1 MSSTLST
8 EQLVSGIQSAALR
21 VALQLSR
28 RHRRHGPHHRRPAEA
43 AGLKVEL
50 SDIGPDTGPLLYAT
64 NRADG
69 DDRPGILILAH
80 MDTVH
85 PVGTLKDNPV
95 RIEGDRL
102 YGPGS
107 YDMKAGIYLAL
118 SALATVARPGDTRLP
133 VDFGGAGRRD
143 RQPCVA
149 RPHRAPC
156 RQRQVRAGVRAGA
169 RQRRQVRDRA
179 QGHRHA
185 EPERQGPSGA
195 RRHEP
200 RQGRSA
206 IREMAHRCWRWKP

>member
-8 EQLVSGIQSAALR
+8 EQLVSGIQSWLLCESPSNYPDGIAAMAR
-21 VALQLSR
+21 IIAGQ
-28 RHRRHGPHHRRPAEA
+28 AEA
-43 AGLKVEL
+43 AGLKVAL

-118 SALATVARPGDTRLP
+118 SALATVGPATRACPWTSWWCRTKRPAAMR
-133 VDFGGAGRRD
+133 
-143 RQPCVA
+143 
-149 RPHRAPC
+149 RAPTSSAMPPTPSTRWC
-156 RQRQVRAGVRAGA
+156 ASRRAPTAA
-169 RQRRQVRDRA
+169 
-179 QGHRHA
+179 
-185 EPERQGPSGA
+185 
-195 RRHEP
+195 
-200 RQGRSA
+200 SA
-206 IREMAHRCWRWKP
+206 